1 MVIFKHEMKQGKT
14 ALIVWTAAISFMIGI
29 CIMIYPEMSS
39 QMGEVSDMFAGMG
52 SFSQAFGMDKINFGE
67 FAGFFSVECGNVLGL
82 GGAFFAAMLGISAL
96 AKEEK
101 EHTAEFL
108 LAHPVSRAKIIS
120 GKLFAITAQIAILNI
135 VVIAV
140 TVFSVIAID
149 IDVPV
154 KTLALLFIAYF
165 LMQFETAA
173 VTFCISAF
181 LSHSGF
187 GAGIALAAVF
197 YFLNIVANLTEQ
209 AEILKYIT
217 PFGYTEGADI
227 IMNDAINGKYFAS
240 GIIFIIAGIILAF
253 WKYQRKDIL

>member
-1 MVIFKHEMKQGKT
+1 MVIFKHEMKQGKM
-14 ALIVWTAAISFMIGI
+14 ALFVWTAAISLMIGV

-39 QMGEVSDMFAGMG
+39 QMGEVNNMFAEMG

-67 FAGFFSVECGNVLGL
+67 FTGFFSVECGNVLGL
-82 GGAFFAAMLGISAL
+82 GGAFFAAMLGILAL

-108 LAHPVSRAKIIS
+108 LTHPISRAQVVL
-120 GKLFAITAQIAILNI
+120 GKLFAIIAQIVILN
-135 VVIAV
+135 VAAIAV
-140 TVFSVIAID
+140 TVISVIAIGE
-149 IDVPV
+149 DVSA

-165 LMQFETAA
+165 FMQLETAII
-173 VTFCISAF
+173 TFCISAF

-197 YFLNIVANLTEQ
+197 YFLNIVANLTEHT
-209 AEILKYIT
+209 EILKYIT

-227 IMNDAINGKYFAS
+227 IVDDAINGKYLLV
-240 GIIFIIAGIILAF
+240 GIAIAAICTVLVF
-253 WKYQRKDIL
+253 WKYQKKDIL